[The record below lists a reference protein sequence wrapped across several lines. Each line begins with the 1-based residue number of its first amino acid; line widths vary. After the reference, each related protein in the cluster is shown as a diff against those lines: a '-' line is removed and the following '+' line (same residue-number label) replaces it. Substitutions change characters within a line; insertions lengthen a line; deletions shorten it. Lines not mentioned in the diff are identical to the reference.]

1 MVSPKRATSGGEHRG
16 GGGAVGNTV
25 VIITQTVMGCG
36 HSGVVCTKIVC
47 HSHDIA

>member
-1 MVSPKRATSGGEHRG
+1 MVGPEGATIGGEHRG

-36 HSGVVCTKIVC
+36 HGAAVCTKIVC
-47 HSHDIA
+47 HSHDSA